1 MALTEKQRILKV
13 MNHCYRRGINKES
26 VNNVYR
32 NILKTKFKSD
42 ETN

>member
-26 VNNVYR
+26 VNTVYR
-32 NILKTKFKSD
+32 NIIKEKF
-42 ETN
+42 NQN